1 LKELPVVD
9 KLNREFKDKG
19 LVVLTI
25 NTSEGPETIR
35 EFLKGTAYTFPVLLD
50 EEGKAANSFQI
61 FGIPQSFVIDRQNNI
76 IAHLSGYSAKTEGEM
91 RAAIGKA
98 LFGSEQAANPPVVT
112 QSGATDNANDP
123 ESMTKVIRASS
134 AMLEQFA
141 AKKVQPPYPPKAKE
155 SGVQGAVKI
164 EVTVSETGE
173 VIAAKPVS
181 GPEELR
187 EVCLIAAKMWKFNPI
202 EFSGSPVKA
211 QGVLTF
217 HFTLK

>member
-1 LKELPVVD
+1 VKELPVVD

-25 NTSEGPETIR
+25 NTSEGSETIR
-35 EFLKGTAYTFPVLLD
+35 EFLKGVNYTFTILMD

-61 FGIPQSFVIDRQNNI
+61 VGIPQSFVIDRQNNI
-76 IAHLSGYSAKTEGEM
+76 IAQHSGYNARTEGEV

-98 LFGSEQAANPPVVT
+98 LFGSEQAANPPDAK
-112 QSGATDNANDP
+112 QSGAAGNANDP
-123 ESMTKVIRASS
+123 ESMTRVIRASG

-141 AKKVQPPYPPKAKE
+141 AKKEQPPYPPQAKE
-155 SGVQGAVKI
+155 AGIQGEVKI
-164 EVTVSETGE
+164 EVTVSETGK

-217 HFTLK
+217 NFTLK